1 MTVATTFPSETIF
14 STREAAEYLD
24 FAEDTVRKYIQR
36 GLISAEKIG
45 PLYIVRKSECD
56 RYLREKRDPGRRSD

>member
-1 MTVATTFPSETIF
+1 MATSIPAETIF

-36 GLISAEKIG
+36 GLISADKIG
-45 PLYIVRKSECD
+45 PVYVVRKSECD
-56 RYLREKRDPGRRSD
+56 RYLREKRAVGERSE